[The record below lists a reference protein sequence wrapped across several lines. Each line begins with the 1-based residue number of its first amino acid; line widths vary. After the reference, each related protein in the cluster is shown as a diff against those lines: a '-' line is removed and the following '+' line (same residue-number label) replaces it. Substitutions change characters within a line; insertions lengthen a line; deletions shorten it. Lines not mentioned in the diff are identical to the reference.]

1 MFPVRQW
8 CVPFCYWQQSLVQV
22 TVNVTKMVKH
32 EDHESFSS
40 PENLCL
46 IEVTA
51 DSCGIKVTLEV
62 LKSKKALIP
71 IIYLKR
77 RKTIP
82 ILYFSFPTQS
92 PSLTRCPL
100 SPWLRSSSPT
110 SSSISSNVINTR
122 KGRMCMRVTSVL

>member
-8 CVPFCYWQQSLVQV
+8 YNVPFCYWQQSLVQV

-51 DSCGIKVTLEV
+51 DRIKVTFEV
-62 LKSKKALIP
+62 LESKKAPIP

-77 RKTIP
+77 RRKKQ
-82 ILYFSFPTQS
+82 FQS
-92 PSLTRCPL
+92 YISVFQLSRPL
-100 SPWLRSSSPT
+100 
-110 SSSISSNVINTR
+110 
-122 KGRMCMRVTSVL
+122 